1 MKIKNIITIEDR
13 ISLFQTSMNNVGR
26 NYNGRR
32 VDVNKMAKFAANLY
46 ALAIKEISNIG
57 KVEIE
62 QLERMVVKS
71 EKTKKKLNMKD
82 IKKLMKKVKKNKR
95 RK

>member
-13 ISLFQTSMNNVGR
+13 ISLFQTSMNNAGR

-32 VDVNKMAKFAANLY
+32 VEVTKMAKFAANLY

-62 QLERMVVKS
+62 QLEKMMVKS
-71 EKTKKKLNMKD
+71 ETKKNLNLSQL
-82 IKKLMKKVKKNKR
+82 KKLMKKVKKNKR
-95 RK
+95 KK